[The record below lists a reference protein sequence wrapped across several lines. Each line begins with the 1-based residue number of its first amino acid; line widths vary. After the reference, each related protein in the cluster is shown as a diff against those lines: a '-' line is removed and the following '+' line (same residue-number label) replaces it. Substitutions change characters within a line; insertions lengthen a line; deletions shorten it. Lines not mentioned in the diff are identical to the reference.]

1 MVGQLEGV
9 ISMEKD
15 ANNKREGYN
24 ADKILVEAVDV
35 HKWFADNHVLRGV
48 SLTMHAGEVV
58 IVIGPSGSG
67 KSTFLRCLNHLE
79 KIEKGTIKID
89 GHYVGYKE
97 NDKGKLVETSNTEI
111 AMQRRDIGMVFQHF
125 ELFHHLNAITNI
137 SISPINVL
145 KIDKKEAQAE
155 AIRLMELV
163 QLPEK
168 LYEYP
173 GKLSGGQQQRVAIAR
188 AMAMHPKVMM
198 FDEVTSALDPE
209 MITEVLDVMF
219 DLSKQGMTMI
229 VVTHEMG
236 FAKAA
241 ADRVIFMD
249 EGLIVE
255 ESTPDVFFSNPKT
268 DRAKRFLDKILK

>member
-1 MVGQLEGV
+1 MTN
-9 ISMEKD
+9 D
-15 ANNKREGYN
+15 ANNQRQGFN
-24 ADKILVEAVDV
+24 ADKIVVEAVDV

-48 SLTMHAGEVV
+48 SLTVHEGEVV

-79 KIEKGTIKID
+79 KIDKGSIKVA

-97 NDKGKLVETSNTEI
+97 NEKGELVEHSDKEI
-111 AMQRRDIGMVFQHF
+111 AIQRRDIGMVFQHF
-125 ELFHHLNAITNI
+125 ELFPHLNAIENI
-137 SISPINVL
+137 TISPINVL
-145 KIDKKEAQAE
+145 KIDEKEALAE
-155 AIRLMELV
+155 AKRLMERV
-163 QLPEK
+163 HLPDK
-168 LYEYP
+168 LNEYP

-209 MITEVLDVMF
+209 MITEVLDVMV
-219 DLSKQGMTMI
+219 DLSRQGMTMI

-241 ADRVIFMD
+241 ADRMVFMD
-249 EGLIVE
+249 EGVIIE
-255 ESTPDVFFSNPKT
+255 EATPEVFFSNPKT
-268 DRAKRFLDKILK
+268 DRAKQFLEKILA

>member
-1 MVGQLEGV
+1 
-9 ISMEKD
+9 MEKH
-15 ANNKREGYN
+15 ANKKRKGYN
-24 ADKILVEAVDV
+24 ADKIIVEAVDV
-35 HKWFADNHVLRGV
+35 HKWFGDNHVLRGV
-48 SLTMHAGEVV
+48 NLRVHEGEVV

-79 KIEKGTIKID
+79 KIDEGRIKVA
-89 GHYVGYKE
+89 GHFVGYKE
-97 NDKGKLVETSNTEI
+97 NDTGELVELSDTEI
-111 AMQRRDIGMVFQHF
+111 AKRRRDIGMVFQHF
-125 ELFHHLNAITNI
+125 ELFPHLNAIENI
-137 SISPINVL
+137 TVAPINVL
-145 KIDKKEAQAE
+145 KIDEEEARAE
-155 AIRLMELV
+155 AIRLMERV

-209 MITEVLDVMF
+209 MITEVLDVMV
-219 DLSKQGMTMI
+219 DLSRQGMTMI

-249 EGLIVE
+249 EGVIVE

-268 DRAKRFLDKILK
+268 ERAKQFLEKILY

>member
-1 MVGQLEGV
+1 
-9 ISMEKD
+9 MEKD
-15 ANNKREGYN
+15 ANNKRKGYN
-24 ADKILVEAVDV
+24 ADKIIVETVDV
-35 HKWFADNHVLRGV
+35 HKWFGDLHVLCGI
-48 SLTMHAGEVV
+48 SLTVHEGEVV

-79 KIEKGTIKID
+79 KINKGRIKVA
-89 GHYVGYKE
+89 GHFVGYKE
-97 NDKGKLVETSNTEI
+97 NDKGELVGLSDTEI
-111 AMQRRDIGMVFQHF
+111 AKQRRDIGMVFQHF
-125 ELFHHLNAITNI
+125 ELFPHLNALENIT
-137 SISPINVL
+137 ISPINVL
-145 KIDKKEAQAE
+145 KIDEEEARAE
-155 AIRLMELV
+155 AIRLMERV
-163 QLPEK
+163 HLPEK

-209 MITEVLDVMF
+209 MITEVLDVMV
-219 DLSKQGMTMI
+219 DLSRQGMTMI

-255 ESTPDVFFSNPKT
+255 EATPDVFFSNPKT
-268 DRAKRFLDKILK
+268 DRAKRFLEKILY